1 MRHTNNARKKDEEE
15 TFFFG
20 LLRSSK
26 SGAISIRGIHDAIDD
41 EVRDEADESDDEQED
56 CEADEE
62 EEEDDAAASPEVE
75 EEEAEKS
82 DPDLDAASTFFFT
95 PVEGESDDD
104 DDARNALECESART
118 SFCLPSAVDVFQDGR
133 HDDDTDEEEKQEQED
148 GIFWNSYL
156 SFPQA
161 QEESSKTGRRKAAE
175 MIANGG
181 SSSSLNDASTSDSTT
196 ELGLAPANVHIMG
209 EAFFQR
215 EDMELP
221 IWPSISPNV
230 RRLSTWKTLY
240 YVCIL
245 YASTSVMKWY
255 QMYSKDASFM
265 DFPAPSLLHAIRFTF
280 HAVISILIRHHWS
293 ITSSSPSISWPLYFQ
308 KGTEFDCPFHKQLI
322 HQSSNLIKAQNP
334 CICGA
339 ALLIHSLTLDGCN
352 TLTSD
357 MFIVNASLFIALNS
371 CDLL

>member
-196 ELGLAPANVHIMG
+196 ELGLAPANVHRMG

-221 IWPSISPNV
+221 IWPSVSPNV
-230 RRLSTWKTLY
+230 RRQSAWKTLY

-308 KGTEFDCPFHKQLI
+308 KVFPTAVVASLDVSMKMSHFIPQKT
-322 HQSSNLIKAQNP
+322 SNLCKAGTP
-334 CICGA
+334 FLV
-339 ALLIHSLTLDGCN
+339 LLYSY
-352 TLTSD
+352 S
-357 MFIVNASLFIALNS
+357 SR
-371 CDLL
+371 